1 MVEEN
6 IARANGKD
14 MAISTKQSIEICNYI
29 RGDRLANA
37 KRKLLDAINEKIAVP
52 FKIFTKDMGHKR
64 NIAAGKYP
72 RNACTN
78 ILKIIES
85 AEANA
90 KNIGLDTNNL
100 VIKNIIANKA
110 ARPYRYGR
118 RRRIKMKRT
127 HIEVIL
133 SEAKK

>member
-1 MVEEN
+1 MTEEN

-14 MAISTKQSIEICNYI
+14 LAISTKQSIEICNYI
-29 RGDRLANA
+29 RGDKLTNA
-37 KRKLLDAINEKIAVP
+37 KRKLLDAINEKSAIP

-72 RNACTN
+72 INACTN

-90 KNIGLDTNNL
+90 RNIGLDASKL
-100 VIKNIIANKA
+100 VVKNIIANKA
-110 ARPYRYGR
+110 ARPHRYGR

-133 SEAKK
+133 SE